1 MRMEERENKYKGG
14 EEGLSLFL
22 SLRYNLIRDI
32 CAQAGSFS
40 LEET

>member
-1 MRMEERENKYKGG
+1 MRGSMKDGGGGCEED
-14 EEGLSLFL
+14 SLFL

-40 LEET
+40 MEET